1 MIGTAELSTW
11 IQSLLIG
18 TMGVILWWSIR
29 SWIKGVN
36 SQISEMRDELRTV
49 GNKNIGFEKDI
60 QRIDRDYVSH
70 ENRLHDHSE
79 RLREVEQKQAA
90 CRNCITK

>member
-1 MIGTAELSTW
+1 MIGTPDFSTW

-18 TMGVILWWSIR
+18 AMGVILWWSIR

-36 SQISEMRDELRTV
+36 SQLSEMRDELRTV

-60 QRIDRDYVSH
+60 QRIDRDYVGH
-70 ENRLHDHSE
+70 ENRLYDHSE
-79 RLREVEQKQAA
+79 RLRTVEQTQAK
-90 CRNCITK
+90 CRNCNV